1 MCTSLIRYRRM
12 CIVNVIMTFS
22 FVSFLDVKFLHTC
35 LRNEVTKSSK
45 LLNFPLPPGRGF
57 TELPS
62 SLQCFVILRRKYYL
76 SE

>member
-1 MCTSLIRYRRM
+1 M
-12 CIVNVIMTFS
+12 IMFS